1 MHLTGKVMVQAFQ
14 STKPQR
20 LRLVNKIHLFY
31 NVYFNP
37 RSRKGFDIYNKMDAP
52 YPNIS
57 IHEAAKA
64 STAFPETITVDNE
77 ISIHEA
83 AKASTVTAVVA
94 FPSCSYFNPR
104 SRKGFD
110 NHTTFSKA
118 KRVGIS
124 IHEAAKAS
132 TQGA

>member
-1 MHLTGKVMVQAFQ
+1 MRGHIT
-14 STKPQR
+14 
-20 LRLVNKIHLFY
+20 N
-31 NVYFNP
+31 FNP
-37 RSRKGFDIYNKMDAP
+37 RSRKGFDRVGKVHLINFC
-52 YPNIS
+52 IS

-64 STAFPETITVDNE
+64 STKMQAFLKICVS

-110 NHTTFSKA
+110 
-118 KRVGIS
+118 R
-124 IHEAAKAS
+124 
-132 TQGA
+132 